1 MANTPSTTQMV
12 KLLLLALFNFIFTF
26 CATAQGGQ
34 KLNCDNPQTQAEMYA
49 CASKAFQ
56 ETDQKL
62 NQIYKEVMAQLTPE
76 QKTLLVKAQ
85 KSWLVVRDNH
95 CKLYEHFYAGGSI
108 MPLMVSNC
116 ARELTENRVKEL
128 QMILDELNMQ

>member
-1 MANTPSTTQMV
+1 MTTTPSTAQKK
-12 KLLLLALFNFIFTF
+12 KLLSMALFYFIFTF
-26 CATAQGGQ
+26 CATAHSGQ
-34 KLNCDNPQTQAEMYA
+34 KLNCDIPQTQAEMYA

-62 NQIYKEVMAQLTPE
+62 NRIYKEVMAQLTPE

-95 CKLYEHFYAGGSI
+95 CKLYEQFYAGGSI

-116 ARELTENRVKEL
+116 ARELTENRIKEL
-128 QMILDELNMQ
+128 QMILDELKLQ